1 LYFAGENMT
10 IIIAGAGRVG
20 FRLARTLSTKHNVII
35 MDQNEE
41 ALKRLNESIDA
52 LTLYANVEDPK
63 SYESLAG
70 KKYDLFIAVTDS
82 DEINLVCSLIAN
94 EKIEVNKTVIR
105 LKNQFFAKSSIA
117 SKIGI
122 TDAVFPLAMVAHSL
136 QSLSLYPGAS
146 SVKCFKNLPFK
157 LISVKASF
165 EGEDSIPVE
174 NLSSEAL
181 HIVGVDRQKT
191 FFIPTQRDQI
201 RTGDTVYC
209 FGDPETIQSK
219 TASLHVKPPK
229 SVKTAVIFGASDL
242 GVTLA
247 QALIDQGVAIKLIEK
262 DVVLCNQAANQLQH
276 HATVINSK
284 YGDFHLFEEEGLLGA
299 DMLVA
304 ATPNDNENIVKCIEA
319 KSMGIGRVIAIN
331 NDIEHYRLMHT
342 LGIVAL
348 RGPKMNAFYAI
359 MEIINSNINV
369 DERLFC
375 GGSAICFTR
384 HFQSA
389 TKPSLLNNAK
399 TLSFCIQDGHIC
411 SSGESLDKS
420 QPFSIV
426 AFTDRQNEES
436 VRTWINAS

>member
-1 LYFAGENMT
+1 MT

-20 FRLARTLSTKHNVII
+20 FRLARTLSAKHNVII

-63 SYESLAG
+63 SYESLVG

-94 EKIEVNKTVIR
+94 EKIDATRTIIR

-122 TDAVFPLAMVAHSL
+122 TDAVFPLSMVASSL
-136 QSLSLYPGAS
+136 QSLVLYPGAS
-146 SVKCFKNLPFK
+146 NVKCFKGLPFK
-157 LISVKASF
+157 LISIKATF
-165 EGEDSIPVE
+165 EGEDGIPVE
-174 NLSSEAL
+174 NLTSGAL
-181 HIVGVDRQKT
+181 HVVGIDRQKS

-209 FGDPETIQSK
+209 FGEPETIQSK
-219 TASLHVKPPK
+219 TASLHVKAPK

-242 GVTLA
+242 GITLA
-247 QALIDQGVAIKLIEK
+247 QVLVDQDIAIKLIEK
-262 DVVLCNQAANQLQH
+262 DVNLCNQAANLLQH
-276 HATVINSK
+276 DATVINSK
-284 YGDFHLFEEEGLLGA
+284 YGDFRLFEEEGLLSV
-299 DMLVA
+299 DMLIA

-319 KSMGIGRVIAIN
+319 KSMGISRVIAIN

-342 LGIVAL
+342 LGLIAL

-375 GGSAICFTR
+375 GGSAICFMR

-389 TKPSLLNNAK
+389 MRPSLLNNAK

-411 SSGESLDKS
+411 TSSESLKEN

-426 AFTDRQNEES
+426 TFTDRQSEDS
-436 VRTWINAS
+436 IRSWINAL

>member
-1 LYFAGENMT
+1 MT

-20 FRLARTLSTKHNVII
+20 FRLARTLSNKHNVII

-52 LTLYANVEDPK
+52 LTLFANVEDPK
-63 SYESLAG
+63 SYESLTG

-94 EKIEVNKTVIR
+94 EKIEASRTIIR

-122 TDAVFPLAMVAHSL
+122 TDAVFPLSMVAYSL
-136 QSLSLYPGAS
+136 QSLVLHPGAS
-146 SVKCFKNLPFK
+146 NVKCFKGLPFK
-157 LISVKASF
+157 LISIKATF
-165 EGEDSIPVE
+165 EGEDGIPVE

-181 HIVGVDRQKT
+181 HVVGIDRQKS

-209 FGDPETIQSK
+209 FGEPETIQAK
-219 TASLHVKPPK
+219 TTSLHVKAPR

-242 GVTLA
+242 GITLA
-247 QALIDQGVAIKLIEK
+247 QALVDQDITVKLIEK
-262 DVVLCNQAANQLQH
+262 DVNLCNQAANLLQH
-276 HATVINSK
+276 DVTVINSK
-284 YGDFHLFEEEGLLGA
+284 YGDFRLFEEEGLLSV
-299 DMLVA
+299 DMLIA

-319 KSMGIGRVIAIN
+319 KSMGINRVIAIN
-331 NDIEHYRLMHT
+331 NDIEHYKLMHT
-342 LGIVAL
+342 LGLIAL

-359 MEIINSNINV
+359 MEIINSNVNV

-375 GGSAICFTR
+375 GGSAICFMR

-389 TKPSLLNNAK
+389 TQPKLLNNAK
-399 TLSFCIQDGHIC
+399 TLSFCIQDGRIC
-411 SSGESLDKS
+411 TSGQSLNEN

-426 AFTDRQNEES
+426 TFTDRQSEDS
-436 VRTWINAS
+436 VRSWINTL